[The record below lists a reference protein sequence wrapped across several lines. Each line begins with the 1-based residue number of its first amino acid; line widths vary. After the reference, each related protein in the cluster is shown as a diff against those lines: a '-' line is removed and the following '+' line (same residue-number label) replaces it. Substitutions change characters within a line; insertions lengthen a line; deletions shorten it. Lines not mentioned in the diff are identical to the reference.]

1 MYFSFKSRQVKYRCP
16 YTAAIFEEK
25 KNRRN
30 RYIFFCVRVSKGL
43 RNAKKG
49 ERDQLPLFIF
59 FKIQK
64 RFFFSPLNSSS
75 QSRFSYSLVS
85 SVFCV
90 FCVCVCVCWVG
101 GSSSSSWLDCPLLG
115 MTQTGQSLFLFGS
128 VSVCVSCETRD
139 SWEDAHFFFFFCGL
153 TVELC
158 KLFLGHWNQLTR
170 PCGAVSNLSKY
181 RKIRKKWIYG
191 GFELK

>member
-49 ERDQLPLFIF
+49 ERDQLPLFFF

-85 SVFCV
+85 CV
-90 FCVCVCVCWVG
+90 FCVCVCVLG
-101 GSSSSSWLDCPLLG
+101 GRQQQQLLARLSAIG
-115 MTQTGQSLFLFGS
+115 NDTNWTVSLPFR
-128 VSVCVSCETRD
+128 VCVCLR
-139 SWEDAHFFFFFCGL
+139 F
-153 TVELC
+153 V
-158 KLFLGHWNQLTR
+158 
-170 PCGAVSNLSKY
+170 
-181 RKIRKKWIYG
+181 
-191 GFELK
+191 